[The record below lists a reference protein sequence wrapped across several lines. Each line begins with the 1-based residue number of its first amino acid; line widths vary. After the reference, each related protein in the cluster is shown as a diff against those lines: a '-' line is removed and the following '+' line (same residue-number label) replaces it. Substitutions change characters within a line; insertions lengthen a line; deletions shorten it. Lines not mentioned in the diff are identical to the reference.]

1 MSPPKG
7 IAPACDD
14 ALIRAL
20 TCVFIVHYIAVFS
33 TVFHSLA
40 GRSRDAKFSLLDRR
54 PVLEDLS
61 VAVA

>member
-7 IAPACDD
+7 IAPTCDD

-40 GRSRDAKFSLLDRR
+40 GLSRDARGTLAGREVF
-54 PVLEDLS
+54 
-61 VAVA
+61 AFG